1 MFVSFRSITYWVPLA
16 LVVTVTCALGHI
28 EVENSDLSVAYQPAA
43 FGPSIPVDGL
53 TGYLVPLR
61 YFARMGLVED
71 SKGCDPFKIPD
82 FQQKLAKALG
92 INNPQF
98 PLPWIALVER
108 GDCAFDQKVAAMQQS
123 GAIAVIVG
131 DDRPRKRNILIHM
144 GRSDS
149 SLVINIPS
157 VFVSNWSYIRLRR
170 TVLKPNNVLE
180 HVLIRMVPHDV
191 PVILVLIFCLFFFL
205 ILGWFL
211 WKTTVD
217 WDVRP
222 RFPHMIH
229 NDPAPAHVVK
239 ALPTKSFDKSKLQEN
254 DPEIC
259 AICLEDF
266 EDGSKLRKLPCKHEF
281 HIDCVDPWLLTRKKL
296 CPLCKFDVSPK
307 HITAPNAYLMR
318 PPSRANSSADRE
330 PLIAIGQ
337 SSIYNNLL
345 LSTPDFGVAA
355 RPSTPATT
363 PDPALSESGSI
374 TLSLRRQST
383 SPHMLNVI
391 VADQEDYEA
400 ARRLARETRN
410 ASNSTLANH
419 F

>member
-1 MFVSFRSITYWVPLA
+1 MFALFCSITLCVPLA
-16 LVVTVTCALGHI
+16 IVLTFPGAHGHI
-28 EVENSDLSVAYQPAA
+28 EVESSGLAIDDRPAM
-43 FGPSIPVDGL
+43 FGPRIPMDGL
-53 TGYLVPLR
+53 IGYLVPLR
-61 YFARMGLVED
+61 YFARLGLVDD

-108 GDCAFDQKVAAMQQS
+108 GDCFFDQKVAAMEQS

-131 DDRPRKRNILIHM
+131 DDRPRRRNILTRM
-144 GRSDS
+144 GQSNS

-157 VFVSNWSYIRLRR
+157 VFVSNRDYNLLRR
-170 TVLKPNNVLE
+170 MALKPNNVLE
-180 HVLIRMVPHDV
+180 HVLIRMGPDDA
-191 PVILVLIFCLFFFL
+191 PVILLFVFCLLFFL
-205 ILGWFL
+205 MLGWIL
-211 WKTTVD
+211 MKTRLD
-217 WDVRP
+217 GDLGP
-222 RFPHMIH
+222 RFPNMIH

-296 CPLCKFDVSPK
+296 CPLCKFDVSPN
-307 HITAPNAYLMR
+307 HITAPNAYLTR
-318 PPSRANSSADRE
+318 PPSRVNAAADRE

-337 SSIYNNLL
+337 SSVYNNLL

-374 TLSLRRQST
+374 TLSLRRQSA

-410 ASNSTLANH
+410 ASSSTLANH
-419 F
+419 